1 MIDAINKLASRHPKT
16 TVKMEED
23 EDEDPQELKGDDEF
37 HALNN
42 DLPQPSNSHG
52 PSKLNEPQPESQ
64 LEITENVQL
73 QNRTTNKGPT
83 ANSNSH
89 TQFPNYG
96 PRY

>member
-1 MIDAINKLASRHPKT
+1 
-16 TVKMEED
+16 MEEDED

-52 PSKLNEPQPESQ
+52 PSKLNEPEPESQ

-73 QNRTTNKGPT
+73 KQEVQPTTETETAHQEDESISDVDPKHTGSGSLRLDGP
-83 ANSNSH
+83 
-89 TQFPNYG
+89 
-96 PRY
+96 